1 MAWSIDFLTASAR
14 CFTNGSTSIPAGY
27 TGSTTTLS
35 LIHISGTGYKVDLE
49 RLQFLSAD
57 IRRDIAVVQ
66 SAPVLSANFE
76 SSVSGLYFVGLSAA
90 NTFGPVMRFAFGAGF
105 AARRV
110 SGALMRTASRNTVPV
125 AAAETVVPARTER
138 TTTR

>member
-1 MAWSIDFLTASAR
+1 MTPECAEVVDGQVRLTLRSAD
-14 CFTNGSTSIPAGY
+14 GSMREVMTE
-27 TGSTTTLS
+27 
-35 LIHISGTGYKVDLE
+35 HIITGTGYKVDLE